1 MSVPQSPPN
10 EGTHCTT
17 IGYGK
22 SAGDPLEPK
31 PRHTFLSGSGEFH

>member
-1 MSVPQSPPN
+1 MSAPQSPPN

-22 SAGDPLEPK
+22 SAGDPLDH
-31 PRHTFLSGSGEFH
+31 RSN